1 MKTESATDP
10 KAKAQMRISARA
22 QMRISTGKIK
32 MAKTK
37 TENAKTIDAKNVALK
52 PTIWRTARALAND
65 KRLNL
70 LRLVAKS
77 EGKVDVTRLA
87 KEAKLPKPIA
97 SNYLRALN
105 ARGLISVVRVKAFVY
120 YGTESD
126 RSLPTAIAIQKA
138 FARLF
143 AQPSLPKNWTRRLI
157 PLFKG
162 YAHPRREKI
171 VKILHESQPISSEQ
185 LSRVSDIPKPSL
197 LRHLYTLTSGG
208 IVEQDDQRRFILA
221 EPQDALAAA
230 FFNALCAP

>member
-10 KAKAQMRISARA
+10 KAEAQMGISTRKTARPKAGNA
-22 QMRISTGKIK
+22 QMV
-32 MAKTK
+32 
-37 TENAKTIDAKNVALK
+37 DAKDAALR

-143 AQPSLPKNWTRRLI
+143 AQPSLSKNWTRQLI

-171 VKILHESQPISSEQ
+171 VKILHESQPISFED
-185 LSRVSDIPKPSL
+185 LSQVSGIPKPSL

-230 FFNALCAP
+230 FFDALCIP

>member
-1 MKTESATDP
+1 MKTKSATDP
-10 KAKAQMRISARA
+10 KAKAQMG
-22 QMRISTGKIK
+22 ISTRKT
-32 MAKTK
+32 AKPK
-37 TENAKTIDAKNVALK
+37 AGNARTSDAKNASLR

-105 ARGLISVVRVKAFVY
+105 ARGLISVIRVKAFVY

-171 VKILHESQPISSEQ
+171 VKILHESQPTSSED
-185 LSRVSDIPKPSL
+185 LSQVSGIPKPSL

-221 EPQDALAAA
+221 EPQDDLAAA